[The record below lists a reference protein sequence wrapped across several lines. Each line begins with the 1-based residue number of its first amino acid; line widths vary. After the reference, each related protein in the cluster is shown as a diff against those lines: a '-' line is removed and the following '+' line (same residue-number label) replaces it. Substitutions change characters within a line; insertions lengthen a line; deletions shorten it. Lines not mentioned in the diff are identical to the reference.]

1 MFTLTCDFVIREVV
15 REDGSSSGT
24 NVRADFCW
32 LGVWVYL
39 IGVYL
44 MGLGGWVV
52 MCVYVIRCAS
62 HGTNHSPPP
71 PPPPHTHR

>member
-32 LGVWVYL
+32 LGVRVYL

-44 MGLGGWVV
+44 MGLGVGWS
-52 MCVYVIRCAS
+52 CACM
-62 HGTNHSPPP
+62 
-71 PPPPHTHR
+71 